1 MSAHWDTIGYLI
13 SSKYR
18 LAVVDRL
25 ANAPATPTEIA
36 TAENL
41 APSHVSRAIQRLVDR
56 SIVELAVPETQRKN
70 RLYALTPKGTTL
82 WTEIR
87 TAGLH

>member
-36 TAENL
+36 TDENL
-41 APSHVSRAIQRLVDR
+41 APSHVSRAIQRLADR
-56 SIVELAVPETQRKN
+56 SVVELAVPEAQHKN
-70 RLYALTPKGTTL
+70 RQYELTAKGRAL
-82 WTEIR
+82 WAEIR
-87 TAGLH
+87 TAGLN